1 MSSLTIENIS
11 KKFTN
16 TTGEEIAA
24 LQNTTAQVADG
35 EFICLLGPS
44 GCGKSTLLR
53 LIAGLEE
60 PSSGQIQ
67 LDGRTVEGPG
77 PDRGMVFQEH
87 LLFPWRTA
95 CENVAYG
102 LEVRGLPA
110 EGRRQQAVYHLKLVG
125 MEKFADAFPKELSG
139 GMKQRVGIA
148 RALAGDPEVL
158 LMDEPFASVDDREA
172 GRSPGGHPPAPLPR
186 QPRVQRSKKR
196 TAGKPGLPVERLS
209 PPSPIR
215 SAPNKN
221 LFLESRHQTT
231 KNRERWVDPPAR
243 ALARLGGF
251 FSASCFYKEHL
262 DNLGYGLSKVLRD
275 AGNFPSNPSF
285 HYQNAKI

>member
-24 LQNTTAQVADG
+24 LENTTAQVEDG

-67 LDGRTVEGPG
+67 LDGREVSGPG

-102 LEVRGLPA
+102 LEVRGLSA
-110 EGRRQQAVYHLKLVG
+110 KERRQQAVYHLKLVG
-125 MEKFADAFPKELSG
+125 MEKFVDAFPKELSG

-148 RALAGDPEVL
+148 RALANDPEVL
-158 LMDEPFASVDDREA
+158 LMDEPFASVDAQTRSTLQAELLSIWWGKRKTILFVTHSVEEAIYLADRIFVFSAHPGHITREVA
-172 GRSPGGHPPAPLPR
+172 VDIPRPRYRVSPEFNDLR
-186 QPRVQRSKKR
+186 RE
-196 TAGKPGLPVERLS
+196 L
-209 PPSPIR
+209 
-215 SAPNKN
+215 
-221 LFLESRHQTT
+221 LES
-231 KNRERWVDPPAR
+231 
-243 ALARLGGF
+243 
-251 FSASCFYKEHL
+251 
-262 DNLGYGLSKVLRD
+262 LGYLSSD
-275 AGNFPSNPSF
+275 
-285 HYQNAKI
+285 